1 MQLILLYLA
10 ILPSILLGFY
20 IYKKDNIEKEPTS
33 LLIKTLISGILGG
46 VIVILLSLIFGI
58 PKYNYQTPIEIL
70 FYSFVLVS
78 LIEEAVK
85 FILFYLFCYKKK
97 EFNYRYDGIVYASF
111 LALGFATYENI
122 LYVFTTQD
130 IITAIYRGVLTVPAH
145 VFFAIFM
152 GYYFALAKHYGR
164 YNSKKRE
171 KKNLAFA
178 FIAPFV
184 LHGFFDYALLSKSN
198 IGLIFFLLFIFILYI
213 TSFKKVKETS
223 NEDKH
228 I

>member
-33 LLIKTLISGILGG
+33 LLIKTIISGILGG
-46 VIVILLSLIFGI
+46 VIVILLSIIFKI
-58 PKYNYQTPIEIL
+58 PNYQYQTSLETL
-70 FYSFVLVS
+70 FYSFILVS
-78 LIEEAVK
+78 FIEEAIK
-85 FILFYLFCYKKK
+85 FVLLYLACYKKK
-97 EFNYRYDGIVYASF
+97 DFNYQYDGIVYASF

-122 LYVFTTQD
+122 LYVFATQD

-152 GYYFALAKHYGR
+152 GYYFGLAKHYRR
-164 YNSKKRE
+164 YKQEKKE
-171 KKNLAFA
+171 KKNLLFA
-178 FIAPFV
+178 FFAPFV

-198 IGLIFFLLFIFILYI
+198 IGLVFFLLFIFILYI

-223 NEDKH
+223 AEDKH

>member
-10 ILPSILLGFY
+10 IIPSILLGFY
-20 IYKKDNIEKEPTS
+20 IYKKDNIEKEPKS
-33 LLIKTLISGILGG
+33 LLLKTIISGILGG
-46 VIVILLSLIFGI
+46 VIVILLSIILKI
-58 PKYNYQTPIEIL
+58 PKYSYDTPLETL
-70 FYSFVLVS
+70 FYSFILVS
-78 LIEEAVK
+78 LIEEAIK

-152 GYYFALAKHYGR
+152 GYYFGLAKHHRR
-164 YNSKKRE
+164 YNQEKKER
-171 KKNLAFA
+171 KNLALA
-178 FIAPFV
+178 FLTPFV
-184 LHGFFDYALLSKSN
+184 LHGFFDYALLSKSS
-198 IGLIFFLLFIFILYI
+198 IGLMFFLLFIFVLYI
-213 TSFKKVKETS
+213 TSFKRVRETS
-223 NEDKH
+223 HEDKH